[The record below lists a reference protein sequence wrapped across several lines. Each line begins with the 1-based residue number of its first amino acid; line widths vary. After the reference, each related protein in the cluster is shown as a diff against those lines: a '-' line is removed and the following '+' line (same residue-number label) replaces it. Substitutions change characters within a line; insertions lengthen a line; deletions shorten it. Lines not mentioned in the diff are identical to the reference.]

1 MLNYG
6 IPQKQNMKKI
16 CQLWSSSKEQSIIP
30 STLNIISK
38 TLWLGKV
45 VMLNWIPSLISLG

>member
-6 IPQKQNMKKI
+6 IPQKQNMTTI